1 MYMLSAVHRI
11 TIHPACRAASNGA
24 AVPKRVT
31 AEAAGALPARYCRLL
46 IDQQTGVNGVW
57 DYDYSVHN
65 PTPFAGLEN
74 GIANCYTNS
83 LWQVLHFIPEL
94 RCVCVCSLKR
104 P

>member
-1 MYMLSAVHRI
+1 M
-11 TIHPACRAASNGA
+11 
-24 AVPKRVT
+24 PKRVM
-31 AEAAGALPARYCRLL
+31 AEAAGALPARYRRLL

-94 RCVCVCSLKR
+94 RCAESTACCTVKFECDHQPDCSTSARACHAL
-104 P
+104 